1 MNQAPSLVVFRLDA
15 QRYALE
21 LGVVE
26 RVIRAVEVTPLP
38 SAPYIVLGV
47 IDFAGRI
54 LPVLNLRRRLRLPE
68 RELMPAD
75 QFVVA
80 RTASRSVVLVVDE
93 ALEVIEH
100 EHGDLIESHEITP
113 GLEYVQG
120 IVQLK
125 DGLVFIHDLESFLS
139 VDESRRLDA
148 ALLRSQP

>member
-1 MNQAPSLVVFRLDA
+1 MNQAPLLVIFRLDT
-15 QRYALE
+15 QRYGLE
-21 LGVVE
+21 LSGVE

-38 SAPYIVLGV
+38 SAPFIVLGV
-47 IDFAGRI
+47 IDLGGRI

-68 RELMPAD
+68 REILPGD

-80 RTASRSVVLVVDE
+80 HTTSRTVVLVVDE
-93 ALEVIEH
+93 ALEVIDH

-139 VDESRRLDA
+139 SDEGRRLDS
-148 ALLRSQP
+148 ALLRSQA